1 MGFFLVHSV
10 WGEDCVCTSFMFEF
24 VQIYMCICG
33 YVWRVSVHMKA
44 TEAGSSRSPRAEVPG
59 GCEALKRLLGTKLGP
74 LQEQQSS

>member
-1 MGFFLVHSV
+1 MVFLNLQNLFKMYVIFFKLYV
-10 WGEDCVCTSFMFEF
+10 
-24 VQIYMCICG
+24 CG

-74 LQEQQSS
+74 SARAVRTLHC